1 MFLPRTDAFTPTE
14 PPGEQLADSDAVTT
28 VSFASIITI
37 DDSWLEAVLDNLAL
51 AKLSRLDGVALL
63 RQLEELEHQ
72 SAPATATGVHLLQI
86 VVGDHFDAELNAHG
100 MRAPNAMTADNAL
113 DTIERAARHFVA
125 EGHAAALRQLV
136 FFVSGNLEEV
146 LAEEEEEEE
155 ERTE

>member
-1 MFLPRTDAFTPTE
+1 MFLPRTDAFTTTE
-14 PPGEQLADSDAVTT
+14 PVGEQLADSDAVTT

-37 DDSWLEAVLDNLAL
+37 DDSWLEALLDNLAL

-63 RQLEELEHQ
+63 RRLEELEHQ
-72 SAPATATGVHLLQI
+72 SAPAIGAYQLPI

-100 MRAPNAMTADNAL
+100 MRAPDAMTADNAL
-113 DTIERAARHFVA
+113 DTIERAARHFIA

-146 LAEEEEEEE
+146 LADEEEESE
-155 ERTE
+155 